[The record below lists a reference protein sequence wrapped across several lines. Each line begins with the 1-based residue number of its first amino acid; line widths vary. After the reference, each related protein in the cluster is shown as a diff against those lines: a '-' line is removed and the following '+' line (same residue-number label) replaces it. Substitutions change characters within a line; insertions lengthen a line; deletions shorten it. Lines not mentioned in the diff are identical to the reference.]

1 MENKWDVLMKNDYPQ
16 NEYYIYMRRRGGGR
30 GGLRMTCSS
39 IDLLITLTRSKELLF
54 SHSSYRNWPIFH
66 YSHDQVNTIICRVC
80 R

>member
-16 NEYYIYMRRRGGGR
+16 NEHYIYIRRRGGG
-30 GGLRMTCSS
+30 GVADDLMS